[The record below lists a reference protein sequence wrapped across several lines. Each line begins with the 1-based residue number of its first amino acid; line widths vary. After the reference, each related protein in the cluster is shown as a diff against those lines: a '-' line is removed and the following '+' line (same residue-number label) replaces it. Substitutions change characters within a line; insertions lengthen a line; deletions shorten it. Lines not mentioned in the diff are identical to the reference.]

1 MKYQQVVEGI
11 FWERPNRFVAFVT
24 IKGETHRV
32 HVKNTGRCRELLLP
46 GSRVFLSKSDNPNRK
61 TVYDLIAVVKEAPF
75 GNKDAD
81 PILVNIDSQAPN
93 AAFGEYVRA
102 GYFLPGVEKVKGE
115 FTYGN
120 SRLDYFVKTEDR
132 EVLCEIKGV
141 TLEEQGVAL
150 FPDAPTERGIKHLME
165 LIRGVKEGYDAYAV
179 FVIQMKGVH
188 AFSPHD
194 GMHPEF
200 GEAVREAKKNGVNLL
215 ALECDVNPD
224 QLFLPQGARSIP
236 VILPPLKAR

>member
-1 MKYQQVVEGI
+1 MIYKQVVEGI
-11 FWERPNRFVAFVT
+11 FLERPNRFVAFVT
-24 IKGETHRV
+24 IEGKTHRV

-61 TVYDLIAVVKEAPF
+61 TVYDLIAVIKEEPF
-75 GNKDAD
+75 GKKEAD

-93 AAFGEYVRA
+93 TAFGEYVRA
-102 GYFLPGVEKVKGE
+102 GYFLPEVKNVRGE

-120 SRLDYFVKTEDR
+120 SRLDFYVETQER
-132 EVLCEIKGV
+132 EILCEIKGV
-141 TLEEQGVAL
+141 TLEENGVAL

-200 GEAVREAKKNGVNLL
+200 GEAAREAKNNGVKLL
-215 ALECDVNPD
+215 ALECDVTPER
-224 QLFLPQGARSIP
+224 LFLPKDALSIP
-236 VILPPLKAR
+236 VVL

>member
-24 IKGETHRV
+24 IEGETHRV

-102 GYFLPGVEKVKGE
+102 GYFIPGVKNVKGE
-115 FTYGN
+115 YTYGN
-120 SRLDYFVKTEDR
+120 SRLDFYVETQDR
-132 EVLCEIKGV
+132 EILCEIKGV
-141 TLEEQGVAL
+141 TLEENGVAL

-165 LIRGVKEGYDAYAV
+165 LIRGVKEGYDAYGV

-188 AFSPHD
+188 TFSPHD

-200 GEAVREAKKNGVNLL
+200 GEAVREAKNNGVKLL
-215 ALECDVNPD
+215 ALECDVTPER
-224 QLFLPQGARSIP
+224 LFLPKDARSIP
-236 VILPPLKAR
+236 VVL